1 MLQSLYNIFADPF
14 AEIAIAILVIL
25 LIAFFALRKDPRLV
39 VSGIRLVRIIMLV
52 LIFFYLMFVWVSAI
66 NPALRTISIFGMFLI
81 NLVMI
86 HNLILARLERP
97 YRDAL
102 KAMTG
107 EPERHELIHRVWH
120 TGKRFY
126 YFHYVWSSLFSG
138 ANPFHFL
145 HDLATDRV
153 REDIKD
159 TLRRYGVEQKMITL
173 PMMAGYLK
181 RQIAC
186 DATMPVDFKDLM
198 EKAIEDFAKHP
209 WIQEQGNEFLRLA
222 TERPEDLHFPEWMAS
237 FEACVSTYKSK
248 SPA

>member
-1 MLQSLYNIFADPF
+1 MFQGLVNILASPF
-14 AEIAIAILVIL
+14 TEIGILVL
-25 LIAFFALRKDPRLV
+25 LLLAFITLRKDPRLV
-39 VSGIRLVRIIMLV
+39 VSGIRIVRTLILV

-66 NPALRTISIFGMFLI
+66 RPALSTISIFGMFLI
-81 NLVMI
+81 NLIMLY
-86 HNLILARLERP
+86 NLGLARLERP

-102 KAMTG
+102 AAMTG
-107 EPERHELIHRVWH
+107 EPERHELIHNVWH

-126 YFHYVWSSLFSG
+126 YFRYAWSSLFCG

-153 REDIKD
+153 RDDIKD
-159 TLRRYGVEQKMITL
+159 TLHRYGVEKRMITL

-181 RQIAC
+181 SQIAC

-198 EKAIEDFAKHP
+198 EKAIDDFAKHP
-209 WIQEQGNEFLRLA
+209 WIQEQGSEFLRLA

-237 FEACVSTYKSK
+237 FEACVRTYHSK
-248 SPA
+248 SPT